1 MREDMSSREVNPRNA
16 LLRAVADGILD
27 AFSRID
33 IELHHFQVACFIAL
47 EHFGASRQTTLTKA
61 ALAEFDNGN
70 SGHFH
75 FS

>member
-1 MREDMSSREVNPRNA
+1 MREDMPSRDVNPRNA

-27 AFSRID
+27 AFFRID
-33 IELHHFQVACFIAL
+33 ITFHHFQVTCFTEL
-47 EHFGASRQTTLTKA
+47 EHFGTSRQTTLTKA

-70 SGHFH
+70 SGHFC